1 MNAYLSKSHYIKGLQ
16 CHKALWLQKYQPELK
31 DEVPE
36 SLQAVFDSGTN
47 VGILAQELFPGGLLV
62 PYEGLTHQE
71 QIEATRKAIDD
82 GVETIYEAAFS
93 HNDIFIKADIIHK
106 GTAGWEL
113 YEVKSSTGLKD
124 VYIEDIAVQYFVIAG
139 SGLSLSKA
147 CLVHINNQYVRHGA
161 VDVRQ
166 LFTILGVTEEIISL
180 QGHVRD
186 AVAGMQDMLTK
197 AIPAIDIGP
206 YCDKPY
212 ECDFKGHC
220 WAHIPSP
227 SAFDFRGHGK
237 PRAFPLY
244 EKGIVRMEDVPVD
257 VLGWRQK
264 LQLEGYMHHKNHCDV
279 AAVKDF
285 LDSLWYPLCF
295 MDFETYFQES
305 VPLYDGTRPFQQVP
319 FQFSLHTLLEPGDE
333 LQHVEYLADGT
344 INPQG
349 EFLEKLLA
357 AMPQNACILVWNQT
371 FEAGRLKELSA
382 MFPEKATA
390 IEGLIS
396 NIRDLMIPFR
406 NKSIYNWQFNGSYS
420 IKHVLPA
427 LAAEL
432 SYDNLEIREGATAAS
447 EWLRMI
453 RTNDKT
459 EKSLIRQNLLEYC
472 KMDTYA
478 EVRILEEMRKMT
490 ET

>member
-1 MNAYLSKSHYIKGLQ
+1 MNAYLSKSLYIKGLQ

-71 QIEATRKAIDD
+71 QIEATKKAIDD
-82 GVETIYEAAFS
+82 GVKTIYEAAFS
-93 HNDIFIKADIIHK
+93 HNDVFVKADIIHK
-106 GTAGWEL
+106 GTTGWEL

-161 VDVRQ
+161 IDVRQ
-166 LFTILGVTEEIISL
+166 LFTILDVTKEVISL
-180 QGHVRD
+180 QEHVMD
-186 AVAGMQDMLTK
+186 AVAGMKNMLK
-197 AIPAIDIGP
+197 KEIPAIDIGP
-206 YCDKPY
+206 QCKNPY
-212 ECDFKGHC
+212 QCDFKGYC

-227 SAFDFRGHGK
+227 SVFDFKGTGK
-237 PRAFPLY
+237 PNGFSLY
-244 EKGIVRMEDVPVD
+244 QQEIVRMEDVPAD

-264 LQLEGYMHHKNHCDV
+264 LQLEGYMHQKNHCDM
-279 AAVKDF
+279 AAVQDF

-295 MDFETYFQES
+295 MDFETYFQEP

-319 FQFSLHTLLEPGDE
+319 FQFSLHILSDQDGE
-333 LQHVEYLADGT
+333 LQHVEYLADGAV
-344 INPQG
+344 NPQS
-349 EFLEKLLA
+349 EFLERLLVSI
-357 AMPQNACILVWNQT
+357 PENACLLVWNQT
-371 FEAGRLKELSA
+371 FEINRLKEL
-382 MFPEKATA
+382 ATA
-390 IEGLIS
+390 FPNRADAIEDLIG

-406 NKSIYNWQFNGSYS
+406 NKSIYHWQFEGSYS
-420 IKHVLPA
+420 IKYVLPA
-427 LAAEL
+427 LAPEL
-432 SYDNLEIREGATAAS
+432 SYDNLEISEGETAAF

-453 RTNDKT
+453 KSTDEN
-459 EKSLIRQNLLEYC
+459 EKSDLRKNLLEYC

-490 ET
+490 KT

>member
-1 MNAYLSKSHYIKGLQ
+1 MNTYLSKSLYIKGLQ
-16 CHKALWLQKYQPELK
+16 CHKALWLQKYKPELK

-71 QIEATRKAIDD
+71 QIEATRKAIND
-82 GVETIYEAAFS
+82 GMETIYEAAFS

-147 CLVHINNQYVRHGA
+147 FLVHINNQYVRHGA
-161 VDVRQ
+161 IDVQQ
-166 LFTILGVTEEIISL
+166 LFTILDVTKEVISL
-180 QGHVRD
+180 QEHVRD
-186 AVAGMQDMLTK
+186 AVAGMKDMLK
-197 AIPAIDIGP
+197 KEIPAIDIGP
-206 YCDKPY
+206 HCKNPY
-212 ECDFKGHC
+212 ECDFKGYC
-220 WAHIPSP
+220 WEHIPSP
-227 SAFDFRGHGK
+227 SVFDFKGMGK
-237 PRAFPLY
+237 PNGFSLY
-244 EKGIVRMEDVPVD
+244 QQEIVRMEDVPVD
-257 VLGWRQK
+257 DLGWRQK

-295 MDFETYFQES
+295 MDFETYFQEP

-319 FQFSLHTLLEPGDE
+319 FQFSLHILPERNGE
-333 LQHVEYLADGT
+333 LQHVEYLADGAV
-344 INPQG
+344 NPQA
-349 EFLEKLLA
+349 EFLERLLA
-357 AMPQNACILVWNQT
+357 SVPQNACILVWNQT
-371 FEAGRLKELSA
+371 FEISRLKELA
-382 MFPEKATA
+382 AAFPEKAAA
-390 IEGLIS
+390 IEVLIA

-406 NKSIYNWQFNGSYS
+406 NKSIYHWQFEGSYS
-420 IKHVLPA
+420 IKYVLPA
-427 LAAEL
+427 FAPEL
-432 SYDNLEIREGATAAS
+432 SYDNLEISEGETAAS
-447 EWLRMI
+447 EWLRMT
-453 RTNDKT
+453 RTNDEA

-478 EVRILEEMRKMT
+478 EVRILEEMRKIT
-490 ET
+490 EK